1 MAGPV
6 AATAI
11 VAAPAELAAAL
22 REIQPVV
29 DVLSAQLGAVT
40 AQTEQAAARFAEN
53 MQEVDAQAAALAA
66 RVEALESAA
75 SEQASAIETLG
86 VRGDALIAELA
97 GQLTARDDIMRAL
110 VDRVRLLDRFI
121 ADTRQIAKTTKLVG
135 LNAAIEAAHAGD
147 LGRGFAVVAT
157 EVRRLSVTAEATA
170 GSLGGEL
177 SELGDRLAEQLDA
190 GGGRGADAASRS
202 IVELGAAQAA
212 LVARVSEAGLRVE
225 GVVREVSEVT
235 GVLGTVTT
243 DVLAGLQF
251 QDISRQATEQ
261 VQDALARVADHVG
274 RIADGLEGT
283 GDPEN
288 PPTLDVGHLHADYVM
303 DEQRRTH
310 DTALG
315 GTSASADA
323 GPAIEL
329 F

>member
-1 MAGPV
+1 MAVTPTASAPV
-6 AATAI
+6 
-11 VAAPAELAAAL
+11 ELAAAL

-29 DVLSAQLGAVT
+29 GVLTAQLGAVT
-40 AQTEQAAARFAEN
+40 AQTEQAAAHFAEN
-53 MQEVDAQAAALAA
+53 MQDVDAQAAALAG

-86 VRGDALIAELA
+86 VRGDALIAEL
-97 GQLTARDDIMRAL
+97 GRQLTARDDIMRGL
-110 VDRVRLLDRFI
+110 VDKVRQLDRFI

-147 LGRGFAVVAT
+147 LGRGFAVVAA

-170 GSLGGEL
+170 SSLGGEL
-177 SELGDRLAEQLDA
+177 GELGDRLAEQLNA
-190 GGGRGADAASRS
+190 GGGRGEDAAGRS
-202 IVELGAAQAA
+202 IVEFGAAQAA

-261 VQDALARVADHVG
+261 VQDALARVSDHVE
-274 RIADGLEGT
+274 RIADGLEGSSAP
-283 GDPEN
+283 DDL
-288 PPTLDVGHLHADYVM
+288 PTLDVDDLHVDYVM

-310 DTALG
+310 EAALG
-315 GTSASADA
+315 VTSASADA